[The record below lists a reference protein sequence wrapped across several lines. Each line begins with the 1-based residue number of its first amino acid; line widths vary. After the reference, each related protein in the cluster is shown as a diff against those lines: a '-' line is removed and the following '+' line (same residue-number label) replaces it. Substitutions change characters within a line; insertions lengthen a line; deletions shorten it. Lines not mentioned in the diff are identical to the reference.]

1 MRKSPRNAQRL
12 ALDRKILVQFDPQ
25 KAAEWSQMSR
35 NPGIR
40 VEKFE
45 GFIEEIVVQLER
57 GLEMQ
62 RMDNAYRT
70 PDRDSD
76 RE

>member
-1 MRKSPRNAQRL
+1 MRKSPRDAQRL

-25 KAAEWSQMSR
+25 KAAEWSQMWR